1 MQIGEIAIKMLAGI
15 LSNIGGSITQINPNT
30 LQIMMKGMSYLIR
43 GKRNNTKTN
52 ALEICLFIYNQIGN
66 ENYLQLM
73 NYSLSP

>member
-1 MQIGEIAIKMLAGI
+1 
-15 LSNIGGSITQINPNT
+15 
-30 LQIMMKGMSYLIR
+30 MMKGMSYLIR